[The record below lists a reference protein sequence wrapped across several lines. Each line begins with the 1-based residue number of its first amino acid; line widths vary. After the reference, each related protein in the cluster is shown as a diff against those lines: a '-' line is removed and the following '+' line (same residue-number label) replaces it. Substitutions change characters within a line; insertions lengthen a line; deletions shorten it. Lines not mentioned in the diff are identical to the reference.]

1 MNKLANIKMVENY
14 VLDPSFEE
22 LIHTLALRHPL
33 YTFGI
38 KGIKP
43 DDLEWI
49 SGKAPKF
56 KMRPEDTPTE
66 TRFVSYVKVH
76 SGTEELGTIAM
87 DSAYVDGKR
96 IQKYKLDCWRLGKRE
111 NSRTSSIRTTKL
123 NVALR
128 TFKKFF
134 IPRAMLELYGNAK
147 VELDNSFR
155 SCLRLLQRPIDHG
168 QLSPNSVSIERYA
181 YLTLNNLAMD
191 PDLHKLMTQSF
202 CSEKYAVA
210 MSKYM
215 LAKTMENMDAHVVI
229 AYNEGY
235 LYWYKTSNP
244 LCTKDEVGELQHLA
258 YEDMPEPL
266 KNNLAVLQLCKD
278 NELVRDVGYRCRS
291 DSFLVIPA

>member
-1 MNKLANIKMVENY
+1 
-14 VLDPSFEE
+14 
-22 LIHTLALRHPL
+22 
-33 YTFGI
+33 
-38 KGIKP
+38 
-43 DDLEWI
+43 
-49 SGKAPKF
+49 
-56 KMRPEDTPTE
+56 MRPEDTPNE
-66 TRFVSYVKVH
+66 TRFVSYLKVY
-76 SGTEELGTIAM
+76 SGAEELGIIAM
-87 DSAYVDGKR
+87 DAAYVDGKR
-96 IQKYKLDCWRLGKRE
+96 IPKYKLDCWRLGERE
-111 NSRTSSIRTTKL
+111 NSKTSSIKTTKL

-134 IPRAMLELYGNAK
+134 IPRAMLELYENAK
-147 VELDNSFR
+147 VELDNNFR

-168 QLSPNSVSIERYA
+168 QLSPNSVSMERYA
-181 YLTLNNLAMD
+181 YLTINNLAMD

-235 LYWYKTSNP
+235 LYWNKTE
-244 LCTKDEVGELQHLA
+244 DEVGELQHLA

-291 DSFLVIPA
+291 DLFLVIPA